1 MTLMK
6 RSNDLFPTFFD
17 DFLGRDWFFNN
28 ELTQRTTMPSV
39 NIKEDENGYAVEM
52 AAPGMNK
59 KDFKV
64 ELDNDILTI
73 SCEKEVENEAKDD
86 KGRYTKQEFNYQS
99 FSRSFT
105 LPNTVEA
112 EKIEAKY
119 ADGILRLSIP
129 KKEEAKQKPSRLI
142 SIS

>member
-6 RSNDLFPTFFD
+6 RSNEMFPSFFD
-17 DFLGRDWFFNN
+17 DFFGRDWFFDNDLN
-28 ELTQRTTMPSV
+28 SKGTLPSV
-39 NIKEDENGYAVEM
+39 NIKENEDGYAVEM

-64 ELDNDILTI
+64 EIDNNTLTI
-73 SCEKEVENEAKDD
+73 SYEKETKSENDRND
-86 KGRYTKQEFNYQS
+86 KFTRREFNYQS

-119 ADGILRLSIP
+119 NEGILSLRIP
-129 KKEEAKQKPSRLI
+129 KKDEAKQKPSRLI